1 MNINIKNVNKD
12 KIAAWAVHGF
22 TASGAVLGFLAI
34 ISIFNND
41 QVGSFLWL
49 GLALLVD
56 GLDGTI
62 ARKIGVTDKA
72 PNIDGSTLDNLIDYL
87 NYVIIPSLMIYWFQ
101 MVPNGWEI
109 IIPAGVFAVSLYTF
123 ANINMKTE
131 DYYFSG
137 FPALWNI
144 VVLYF
149 YILNT
154 NQYINLIVII
164 LLSILTF
171 IPIKFVHPL
180 RVKKLRNITIFC
192 TIIWSATT
200 LKLITTLPNINL
212 FNDEKIVLTIW
223 ILSSL
228 YFITICGSR
237 SLKDIHFYVND

>member
-1 MNINIKNVNKD
+1 MNINIKNVDKD

-22 TASGAVLGFLAI
+22 TASGAVLGFLAL

-41 QVGSFLWL
+41 QTSSFLWL

-62 ARKIGVTDKA
+62 ARKVGVSDKA

-109 IIPAGVFAVSLYTF
+109 VIPAGIFAVSLYTF

-154 NQYINLIVII
+154 NHYINLIVII
-164 LLSILTF
+164 FLSILTF

-200 LKLITTLPNINL
+200 LKLVTTFPEINL
-212 FNDEKIVLTIW
+212 FNEKIVLTIW
-223 ILSSL
+223 IICSF
-228 YFITICGSR
+228 YFAAICGSR
-237 SLKDIHFYVND
+237 SFKDLK

>member
-1 MNINIKNVNKD
+1 MNIKIKNVDKE

-41 QVGSFLWL
+41 QTSSFLWL

-62 ARKIGVTDKA
+62 ARKVGVSDKA
-72 PNIDGSTLDNLIDYL
+72 PNIDGSTLDNVIDYL

-109 IIPAGVFAVSLYTF
+109 IIPASIFAVSLYTF

-154 NQYINLIVII
+154 NHYINLIVII
-164 LLSILTF
+164 FLSILTF

-200 LKLITTLPNINL
+200 LKLVTTFPEINL
-212 FNDEKIVLTIW
+212 FNEKIVLTIW
-223 ILSSL
+223 IICSF
-228 YFITICGSR
+228 YFAAICGSR
-237 SLKDIHFYVND
+237 SFKDLE

>member
-1 MNINIKNVNKD
+1 MNINIKNVSKD

-41 QVGSFLWL
+41 QTSSFLWL

-62 ARKIGVTDKA
+62 ARKVGVSDKA
-72 PNIDGSTLDNLIDYL
+72 TNIDGSMLDNLVDYL

-109 IIPAGVFAVSLYTF
+109 IIPAGIFAVSLYTF

-164 LLSILTF
+164 FLSILTF

-200 LKLITTLPNINL
+200 LKLVTTFPEINL
-212 FNDEKIVLTIW
+212 FNEKIVLTIW
-223 ILSSL
+223 IACSF
-228 YFITICGSR
+228 YFAVICSNR
-237 SLKDIHFYVND
+237 SFKDFK

>member
-1 MNINIKNVNKD
+1 MNINIKKVDKD

-22 TASGAVLGFLAI
+22 TASGAVLGFLAL

-41 QVGSFLWL
+41 QTSSFLWL

-62 ARKIGVTDKA
+62 ARKVGVSDKA
-72 PNIDGSTLDNLIDYL
+72 TNIDGSMLDNLVDYL

-109 IIPAGVFAVSLYTF
+109 IIPAGIFAVSLYTF

-154 NQYINLIVII
+154 NQYINFIVII
-164 LLSILTF
+164 FLSILTF

-200 LKLITTLPNINL
+200 LKLVTTLPEIHL
-212 FNDEKIVLTIW
+212 FNEKIVLTIW
-223 ILSSL
+223 IACSF
-228 YFITICGSR
+228 YFAFICGSR
-237 SLKDIHFYVND
+237 SFKGLL

>member
-1 MNINIKNVNKD
+1 MLIKD

-41 QVGSFLWL
+41 QTSSFLWL

-62 ARKIGVTDKA
+62 ARKVGVSDKA
-72 PNIDGSTLDNLIDYL
+72 TNIDGSMLDNLVDYL

-109 IIPAGVFAVSLYTF
+109 IIPAGIFAVSLYTF

-154 NQYINLIVII
+154 NQYINLIVVIF
-164 LLSILTF
+164 LSILTF

-200 LKLITTLPNINL
+200 LKLVTTFPEINL
-212 FNDEKIVLTIW
+212 FNEKIVLTIW
-223 ILSSL
+223 IACSF
-228 YFITICGSR
+228 YFVSICGSR
-237 SLKDIHFYVND
+237 SFKDLK

>member
-1 MNINIKNVNKD
+1 MNINIKNVDKD

-41 QVGSFLWL
+41 QTSSFLWL

-62 ARKIGVTDKA
+62 ARKVGVSDKA
-72 PNIDGSTLDNLIDYL
+72 TNIDGSMLDNLVDYL

-109 IIPAGVFAVSLYTF
+109 IIPAGIFAVSLYTF

-164 LLSILTF
+164 FLSILTF

-200 LKLITTLPNINL
+200 LKLVTTFPEINL
-212 FNDEKIVLTIW
+212 FNEKIVLTIW
-223 ILSSL
+223 IACSF
-228 YFITICGSR
+228 YFAAICGSR
-237 SLKDIHFYVND
+237 SFKDLK

>member
-123 ANINMKTE
+123 ANINMKTK

-154 NQYINLIVII
+154 NLYVNLIVII
-164 LLSILTF
+164 FLSILTF

-200 LKLITTLPNINL
+200 LKLVTTLPNINL
-212 FNDEKIVLTIW
+212 INDEKIVLIIW
-223 ILSSL
+223 IACSF
-228 YFITICGSR
+228 YFVTISGSR
-237 SLKDIHFYVND
+237 SLKGFINYE

>member
-1 MNINIKNVNKD
+1 MNINIKNVSKD

-41 QVGSFLWL
+41 QTSSFLWL

-62 ARKIGVTDKA
+62 ARKVGVSDKA
-72 PNIDGSTLDNLIDYL
+72 TNIDGSMLDNLVDYL

-109 IIPAGVFAVSLYTF
+109 IIPAGIFAVSLYTF

-164 LLSILTF
+164 FLSILTF

-200 LKLITTLPNINL
+200 LKLVTTFPEINL
-212 FNDEKIVLTIW
+212 FNEKIVLTIW
-223 ILSSL
+223 IACSF
-228 YFITICGSR
+228 YFAAICGSR
-237 SLKDIHFYVND
+237 SFKDLK